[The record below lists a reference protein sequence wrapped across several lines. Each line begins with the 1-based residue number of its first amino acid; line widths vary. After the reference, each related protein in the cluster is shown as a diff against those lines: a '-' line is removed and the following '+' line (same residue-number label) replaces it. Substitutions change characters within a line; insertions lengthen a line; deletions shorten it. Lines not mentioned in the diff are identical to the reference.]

1 MTTEKM
7 TIHKA
12 LAELKIVDDRIIS
25 AINGGTYCVANKHSN
40 EKIKGVP
47 VKEYEGVMQGYY
59 DKASSYE
66 WYYSNIN

>member
-25 AINGGTYCVANKHSN
+25 AINGGTY
-40 EKIKGVP
+40 
-47 VKEYEGVMQGYY
+47 
-59 DKASSYE
+59 
-66 WYYSNIN
+66 